1 MGSSTSNSAVRSSVI
16 WWRGNRV
23 TCQRYFYAYDSYDYA
38 IHTCTFQHI
47 IFISY
52 IYGWLVESVSAHFD
66 WCIRSLWAFEWD
78 LVVTIEGVGLIRSLP
93 EPVPDSLCFTCSPS
107 PPTVESTS
115 SSEPTN
121 SPRLTSSRLYRRGAQ
136 CWPTHTGNS
145 RASLPTGR

>member
-1 MGSSTSNSAVRSSVI
+1 MPSGQALYDEEVTESRVSAVLRI
-16 WWRGNRV
+16 WFLWLCNTHLYISTHHIYIIYLWLAGWKRFR
-23 TCQRYFYAYDSYDYA
+23 
-38 IHTCTFQHI
+38 TF
-47 IFISY
+47 
-52 IYGWLVESVSAHFD
+52 WLI
-66 WCIRSLWAFEWD
+66 IRSLWAFEWD

-93 EPVPDSLCFTCSPS
+93 VPVPDSLCFTCSPS

-136 CWPTHTGNS
+136 CWQTHTGNS